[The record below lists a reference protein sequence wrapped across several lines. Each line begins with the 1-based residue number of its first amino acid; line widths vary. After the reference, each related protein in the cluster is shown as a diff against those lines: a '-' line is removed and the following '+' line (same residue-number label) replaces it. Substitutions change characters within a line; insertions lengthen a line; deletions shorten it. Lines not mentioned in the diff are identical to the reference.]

1 MKTKFVFPFILL
13 IALFLFPKPTLA
25 DGIIIPFPPICDPG
39 PCPPMPIPISQL
51 EIRYHHVTVTI
62 QDQVAVTHVDQV
74 FYNPNDWSIEGTYI
88 FPIPFGAAVTNFTLW
103 IDGQPVQGKI
113 LDAGE
118 ARQTYE
124 DIVRQMQDPA
134 LLEYADRDAMQARIF
149 PISPGGERRIE
160 LEYSQIIEA
169 ENGLVR
175 YIYPLNTEKFST
187 QPLDDVS
194 VSVDVKSSV
203 PIRASYSPSHPVVI
217 SKDGLYHFI
226 AGYEET
232 NVKPDSD
239 FVLYYS
245 IGENQA
251 FHLLSYREPN
261 DEGDSD
267 GFFALLLAPRPDS
280 GNVILPK
287 DIILVL
293 DRSGSMEGEK
303 FFQAQ
308 SALRYILEHLNPED
322 RFNLIAF
329 STTIETFANTMQ
341 ETSQVD
347 AAISW
352 VDRLSAVGSTDINR
366 ALLEAVSNVDQE
378 RPTYLIFL
386 TDGLPTEGVIESGD
400 ILKNLESA
408 ASPNLRLFPF
418 GVGYDVDTYL
428 LDSLAGNHHGVSTYV
443 LPGEKIDEILSA
455 FYAKVSTPVLTD
467 LELDFGDVVAYDLYP
482 FPFPDL
488 FDGSQIVVV
497 GRYREGG
504 VTDVT
509 LTGKVNNQTQTFTF
523 QDQIFSTDSLQ
534 LGSEVVNL
542 QFIPRLWATRK
553 IGYLLNQIRL
563 QGPQQEF
570 IDQIVH
576 LSIRYGIVTPYTS
589 YLVTEPAPLG
599 SSEQNR
605 IADEQFQSLEA
616 APSAPAY
623 GQEAVEKAADQG
635 EMAGSNIV
643 AAPMPEASGVVR
655 IVGSHTFILSDNVW
669 IDTGFDPDTMQTLKV
684 AFLSD
689 DYFALATSRADLAA
703 AFAIGSRVIVVSEG
717 NVYEVVAPDVTTEP
731 IEIPP
736 TLDFETPTED
746 VLEYPLVSDELTA
759 KPVSTP
765 TLVPDSNTSTNTLPC
780 LVGVLPIILVPF
792 GLWYSGLPKMKKP

>member
-1 MKTKFVFPFILL
+1 MKTKLISPFILI
-13 IALFLFPKPTLA
+13 IALFLFPKSTLA
-25 DGIIIPFPPICDPG
+25 DGIIIPSPPICEPG
-39 PCPPMPIPISQL
+39 PCPPMPVPISQL

-88 FPIPFGAAVTNFTLW
+88 FPIPYGAAVTDFTLW
-103 IDGQPVQGKI
+103 IDGQPVKGEI
-113 LDAGE
+113 LGAGE
-118 ARQTYE
+118 ARRTYE
-124 DIVRQMQDPA
+124 DIIRQMQDPA

-149 PISPGGERRIE
+149 PISPGSERRIE
-160 LEYSQIIEA
+160 LEYSEIIEA

-175 YIYPLNTEKFST
+175 YVYPLSTEKFST
-187 QPLDDVS
+187 QPLDEVS
-194 VSVDVKSSV
+194 VSVDVRSSV

-217 SKDGLYHFI
+217 SKDGLYRFV

-232 NVKPDSD
+232 NVKPDTD
-239 FVLYYS
+239 FALYYS
-245 IGENQA
+245 IGETQA

-261 DEGDSD
+261 NEGDSD
-267 GFFALLLAPRPDS
+267 GFFTLLLAPRPDA
-280 GNVILPK
+280 GNVTLPK
-287 DIILVL
+287 DVILVL

-303 FFQAQ
+303 FNQAQ
-308 SALRYILEHLNPED
+308 DALRYILEHLNPED

-329 STTIETFANTMQ
+329 STTTEAFASKMQ
-341 ETSQVD
+341 DNSEVN
-347 AAISW
+347 AAVSW

-366 ALLEAVSNVDQE
+366 ALLEAISFADQE

-400 ILKNLESA
+400 ILKNLESVA
-408 ASPNLRLFPF
+408 AANLRLFPF

-428 LDSLAGNHHGVSTYV
+428 LDSLAGNHHGTSTYV

-455 FYAKVSTPVLTD
+455 FYAKVNTLVLTD
-467 LELDFGDVVAYDLYP
+467 LELDFGDVIVYDLYP

-504 VTDVT
+504 VSNVT
-509 LTGKVNNQTQTFTF
+509 LSGKVNNQIQTFTF
-523 QDQIFSTDSLQ
+523 QEQIFATDSLQ
-534 LGSEVVNL
+534 LGSEIANL
-542 QFIPRLWATRK
+542 HFIPRLWATRK

-570 IDQIVH
+570 IDQIVR

-589 YLVTEPAPLG
+589 YLVTEPTPLG
-599 SSEQNR
+599 TSEQNR
-605 IADEQFQSLEA
+605 IAEEQFLALEA

-623 GQEAVEKAADQG
+623 GLEAVEKAADQG
-635 EMAGSNIV
+635 EMEGSNIV
-643 AAPMPEASGVVR
+643 VSPLAEASSVVR
-655 IVGSHTFILSDNVW
+655 IVGSRTFVLSDNVW
-669 IDTGFDPDTMQTLKV
+669 IDTGFDPDTMQTLMV

-689 DYFALATSRADLAA
+689 DYFALAASRADLAA
-703 AFAIGSRVIVVSEG
+703 AFAIGSRVIAISEG
-717 NVYEVVAPDVTTEP
+717 IVYEVVDPTVATDP

-736 TLDFETPTED
+736 TLDFEVPTVQEN
-746 VLEYPLVSDELTA
+746 PPVSDELTVN
-759 KPVSTP
+759 PVSTP
-765 TLVPDSNTSTNTLPC
+765 TMTPDSNTSTNTPSCLGGLLP
-780 LVGVLPIILVPF
+780 LILVPV
-792 GLWYSGLPKMKKP
+792 GLWHSGLHKVKKA